1 MTLDMKEIKERI
13 YKGKGKYGHA
23 WLLLKAGIVRIV
35 DVKMESDSLA
45 NDAWVTMKFNYWN
58 PLTYIYIAY
67 MCVTNVLP
75 AYYIYGF
82 KSALKS
88 EKDDMK
94 EGFGIIIY

>member
-1 MTLDMKEIKERI
+1 MKEVKERI

-75 AYYIYGF
+75 AYIYGF
-82 KSALKS
+82 KSVFKS
-88 EKDDMK
+88 AKDDMK
-94 EGFGIIIY
+94 KGFGIIIY